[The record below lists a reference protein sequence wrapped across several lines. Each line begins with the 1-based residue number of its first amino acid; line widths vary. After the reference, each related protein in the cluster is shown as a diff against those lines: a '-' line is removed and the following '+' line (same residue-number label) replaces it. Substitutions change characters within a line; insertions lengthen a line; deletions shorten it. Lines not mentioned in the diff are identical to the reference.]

1 MQKPDEIIEGKLRE
15 LGIPYERHDHAPIM
29 TVEEG
34 RVLACEY
41 GSFCMKNLFLTAKKR
56 FYLLMMPSEKSFSSK
71 ALAKQLGCGHI
82 SFGSPEKLAECLR
95 TYPGAV
101 TCLGL
106 LFDEKH
112 QVEVLVDKALLEVPL
127 VDAHPCSNAASIKLA
142 MKDILEVWLPAT
154 GHADWKTVEID

>member
-1 MQKPDEIIEGKLRE
+1 MQKPDEIIERKLRE

-34 RVLACEY
+34 RVLAREY
-41 GSFCMKNLFLTAKKR
+41 GSFCIKNLFLTARKR

-154 GHADWKTVEID
+154 GHADWKTGEID

>member
-106 LFDEKH
+106 LFHER
-112 QVEVLVDKALLEVPL
+112 
-127 VDAHPCSNAASIKLA
+127 
-142 MKDILEVWLPAT
+142 
-154 GHADWKTVEID
+154 